1 MEDAFPFVR
10 VKGSRYAMGRQ
21 HGEIAGERVRRF
33 IDLLLNGAKVS
44 LEEGGRRAM
53 RFLPLFERF
62 SPGLVEE
69 VRGLADGAK
78 VSFEEALLLQ
88 VRGEIAGVTPEGC
101 TAFALSREVTRTGQV
116 IAGQNSD
123 MGREIEAVGI
133 VLCVEPEDGPKAL
146 MYTFAGHLGYHGI
159 NSRGVGH
166 FANALYGPAWRF
178 ALPHYPLKRRF
189 LELSTADACVQTLMT
204 TPVCSAGNYVLC
216 DGEGRIRDVE
226 VTPTGCD
233 VVEAEDGFIVHANH
247 FVSPKLKAQEKGGLA
262 DSCPRHDRLKALVAE
277 ARGRIDAETMMRFL
291 SDHAGHPTS
300 ICRHGGPG
308 EMKTAASLVAE
319 PERGVLHVCK
329 GNPCEGTYKA
339 YAM

>member
-1 MEDAFPFVR
+1 MKDSFPFVR

-21 HGEIAGERVRRF
+21 HGEIVADRIHRF
-33 IDLLLNGAKVS
+33 IDIILRGTRIGR
-44 LEEGGRRAM
+44 EEAGKRAM

-69 VRGLADGAK
+69 VRGLADGANIL
-78 VSFEEALLLQ
+78 FEEALLLQ
-88 VRGEIAGVTPEGC
+88 VRGEIAGAAPEGC
-101 TAFALSREVTRTGQV
+101 TAFALSRGVTRMGQV

-123 MGREIEAVGI
+123 MGREVEEVGI
-133 VLCVEPEDGPKAL
+133 VLCVEPEDGPKSL

-178 ALPHYPLKRRF
+178 ALPHYPVKRRL
-189 LELSTADACVQTLMT
+189 LELASADECVQVLMT

-226 VTPTGCD
+226 VTPDGCD
-233 VVEAEDGFIVHANH
+233 FVEAEDGFIVHANH
-247 FVSPKLKAQEKGGLA
+247 FVSPRLKPLEKEGLP
-262 DSCPRHDRLKALVAE
+262 DSCPRHDRLKALIAG
-277 ARGRIDAETMMRFL
+277 ARGRIDVETMMRFL
-291 SDHAGHPTS
+291 SDHAGHPVS

-308 EMKTAASLVAE
+308 EMGTVASLVAE
-319 PERGVLHVCK
+319 PERGALHVSK
-329 GNPCEGTYKA
+329 GNPCEGMYKTYV
-339 YAM
+339 M